1 VPAPAPVTRHGHH
14 PAPALAIRGHVLL
27 AGMRV
32 CPPNLKEA
40 QAAGRAGRARRTP
53 VGLPTVEPV
62 DLGKPW
68 LLDVLGGVR
77 CNLLCCERR

>member
-1 VPAPAPVTRHGHH
+1 VPAPAPVTRHGCH
-14 PAPALAIRGHVLL
+14 PALTPAIRKHALP

-40 QAAGRAGRARRTP
+40 QAAGRAERARTSA
-53 VGLPTVEPV
+53 GLPAVEPV

-68 LLDVLGGVR
+68 LLDVLGDVR
-77 CNLLCCERR
+77 CNLLCCYRR